1 MLQYRK
7 STPFI
12 YAIGTSVMAF
22 VGNSV
27 KFLLLPSLING
38 VVGFVFGSKK
48 LPIKL
53 LLLLLILN
61 VWGAFINALYFH
73 NVGDVIVE
81 VPFITVRSGVIES
94 FSLVSLRFF
103 LIVGAT
109 LIMLSMSN
117 PRDLIRSLEKDLR
130 IPPEIAFSIAYALRL
145 FPLMS
150 KDVNEVL
157 IARKE
162 REAGTFVLNP
172 SNLRSTLTPLLNL
185 SYERAVWGGIS
196 AELRGLKFRR
206 VLRKDPVRVGDL
218 LIMLALILQW
228 MASYTI
234 SLLL

>member
-1 MLQYRK
+1 MLEYRK
-7 STPFI
+7 STPFM
-12 YAIGTSVMAF
+12 YAIGVSMIAF

-27 KFLLLPSLING
+27 DFLLLPSLING
-38 VVGFVFGSKK
+38 IIGFALGSRK
-48 LPIKL
+48 LPIRL

-73 NVGDVIVE
+73 NIGDVVAEISFV
-81 VPFITVRSGVIES
+81 TVRSGVIES
-94 FSLVSLRFF
+94 FFLVSLRFS

-109 LIMLSMSN
+109 LIMLGMSN

-130 IPPEIAFSIAYALRL
+130 VPPGIAFSIAYALRL
-145 FPLMS
+145 FPLIS

-162 REAGTFVLNP
+162 REASTFILNP
-172 SNLRSTLTPLLNL
+172 NSLRSVLMPLLNL

-196 AELRGLKFRR
+196 AELRGLKSRR
-206 VLRKDPVRVGDL
+206 VLRRDPVRVGDV
-218 LIMLALILQW
+218 LIMMALILQW
-228 MASYTI
+228 IASYTI